1 MAKALLGIALSL
13 CLGISFA
20 HAQTAKQSP
29 PWSQLTQ
36 EQQGILAP
44 IQGEWDKLDPPRKRK
59 WLGIAQRY
67 PKMKREEQERL
78 QRRMQEWASLTPAQ
92 RQAAREKYKEFE
104 QLPAQEQQAVRKKW
118 EEYKEARAAQDAQ
131 KATEPPEEKPAER
144 AAASDAP
151 SEKPAESAVES
162 EAAPSGATGLQQQ

>member
-1 MAKALLGIALSL
+1 MAKALIGIALSL
-13 CLGISFA
+13 CLGLSFA
-20 HAQTAKQSP
+20 HAQTAKQAP
-29 PWSQLTQ
+29 TWGQLTQ
-36 EQQGILAP
+36 EQQRILAP
-44 IQGEWDKLDPPRKRK
+44 IQGEWEKLDPPHKRK

-67 PKMKREEQERL
+67 PKMKREAQERL

-104 QLPAQEQQAVRKKW
+104 QLPAEERQAVRKKW

-131 KATEPPEEKPAER
+131 KAAEPPGEEPAEG

-151 SEKPAESAVES
+151 GEKPSESAAS
-162 EAAPSGATGLQQQ
+162 EAAPSEAAAPPPQ

>member
-1 MAKALLGIALSL
+1 MAKALIGIALSL
-13 CLGISFA
+13 CLGLSFA
-20 HAQTAKQSP
+20 HAQTAKQAP
-29 PWSQLTQ
+29 TWGQLTQ

-104 QLPAQEQQAVRKKW
+104 QLPAEERQAVRKKW

-131 KATEPPEEKPAER
+131 RAAEPPGEKPAEG
-144 AAASDAP
+144 AAAPDVP
-151 SEKPAESAVES
+151 GEKPTESAAS
-162 EAAPSGATGLQQQ
+162 EAAPSEAAAPPPQ